1 MFSRLTT
8 TNRRF
13 QSVKRLVPAVVV
25 SVVLHAIALLMAASL
40 AAWTEPVALKNGPTE
55 LVAYVHV
62 APAPTSVPI
71 EAAPAVHAE
80 PSSELAVQPEAGAG
94 PASIRFNPALL
105 EPAVPKPELAA
116 GFQELRAPIQRI
128 GLPPSDSSAVSVSEN
143 DYRGRGV
150 IGGVGGGRPSPVTAM
165 VSDSGSGGGGGGGV
179 TSPAR
184 PRIYTAAHVELV
196 AKLLNRA
203 ELPALLQRLYP
214 PILRQA
220 GIGGDVVAEFV
231 IDAAG
236 QVDPQTIVFVNGP
249 NESLAEATRLAIG
262 EFRWQA
268 ARRAGRTVSM
278 LARMTITWTV
288 TESP

>member
-1 MFSRLTT
+1 
-8 TNRRF
+8 
-13 QSVKRLVPAVVV
+13 
-25 SVVLHAIALLMAASL
+25 
-40 AAWTEPVALKNGPTE
+40 
-55 LVAYVHV
+55 
-62 APAPTSVPI
+62 
-71 EAAPAVHAE
+71 
-80 PSSELAVQPEAGAG
+80 
-94 PASIRFNPALL
+94 LL
-105 EPAVPKPELAA
+105 EAVIPKPEVAA
-116 GFQELRAPIQRI
+116 GFQELRAPRQRV
-128 GLPPSDSSAVSVSEN
+128 GLPPPDSSGGAVSEN
-143 DYRGRGV
+143 DYRGRGE
-150 IGGVGGGRPSPVTAM
+150 IGGVGGGRPSPVTTM
-165 VSDSGSGGGGGGGV
+165 VSDTGSGGGGGGGV

-220 GIGGDVVAEFV
+220 GIGGDVVTEFV
-231 IDAAG
+231 IDAKG
-236 QVDPQTIVFVNGP
+236 QVDPRTIVFVNEP
-249 NESLAEATRLAIG
+249 NEPLAEATRLAIA